1 MNIRYLSRAALLGF
15 VPLALLLS
23 ACGGS
28 SENAATAAVPAAAK
42 TLFISADVVQGSVN
56 VPKDQ
61 AALFSCV
68 NSSRFARNSQ
78 IVWRAR
84 ISDPATGNL
93 LDGAAVTKATV
104 KLANGKDL
112 DMVYGLHPK
121 DTGEGYWT
129 SSWMIPK
136 DQATGTLKYSI
147 SVTGA
152 DGRTGTFEPFSV
164 ASALPSVL
172 DQVLPDQTASNQ

>member
-1 MNIRYLSRAALLGF
+1 MEIKRLLRLAALG
-15 VPLALLLS
+15 VAPLALLLS

-28 SENAATAAVPAAAK
+28 SQSGAATAAPAAAQ

-68 NSSRFARNSQ
+68 NSSRFPRNSQ

-84 ISDPATGNL
+84 IMDPATGNL
-93 LDGAAVTKATV
+93 LDGAAVSKATV
-104 KLANGKDL
+104 KLASGKDV
-112 DMVYGLHPK
+112 DMVYGQHPK

-129 SSWMIPK
+129 GSWIIPK

-147 SVTGA
+147 NVTGT
-152 DGRTGTFEPFSV
+152 DGRSGSFEPFSV
-164 ASALPSVL
+164 ASALPTVL
-172 DQVLPDQTASNQ
+172 DQVLPDQPAANK